1 MPGGA
6 GGLGGGGPAC
16 GRRRRAACDVR
27 PASQYMGPRRPS
39 WSSAAAWAL
48 MRPRDSCE
56 AVVRAPP
63 GKWAVFA
70 FLCGD
75 GLEGWRHLD
84 GDEERGAP
92 QTRHL
97 IGRTVCPMSG
107 EIEDAAAAAWAIPAR
122 SGRRSPGALARAW
135 RGRARCGRGGAQS
148 CWPGIAPRQSTGGG
162 RRRGSGGGASPC
174 TRRAGG
180 EGEGGEGEGVAGGG
194 LSGAGP
200 RPSRWAAG
208 AAGRCTHIPWISLDR
223 GRSIL
228 CAQRDLSRRDAL
240 HINAQLRTQ
249 DAQAQTVEKG
259 ETATT
264 VRSQRWVHD

>member
-16 GRRRRAACDVR
+16 RRRRRAACDVR

-39 WSSAAAWAL
+39 CRGLGASNWTL
-48 MRPRDSCE
+48 GRPRDSCE

-97 IGRTVCPMSG
+97 IGRRQSD
-107 EIEDAAAAAWAIPAR
+107 E
-122 SGRRSPGALARAW
+122 RREKSRMRRRPTDGAQRGAGGAGPETW
-135 RGRARCGRGGAQS
+135 RGR
-148 CWPGIAPRQSTGGG
+148 
-162 RRRGSGGGASPC
+162 
-174 TRRAGG
+174 
-180 EGEGGEGEGVAGGG
+180 
-194 LSGAGP
+194 
-200 RPSRWAAG
+200 G
-208 AAGRCTHIPWISLDR
+208 AAGRGAGAVARNHVGR
-223 GRSIL
+223 GSEGGGAARAAARAPARVARAGREREGREREWRGAGS
-228 CAQRDLSRRDAL
+228 AARGPGPRAGRRARQG
-240 HINAQLRTQ
+240 A
-249 DAQAQTVEKG
+249 
-259 ETATT
+259 
-264 VRSQRWVHD
+264 VHGGT

>member
-16 GRRRRAACDVR
+16 RRRRRAACDVR

-39 WSSAAAWAL
+39 WSCAAAWTL

-97 IGRTVCPMSG
+97 IGRRQSG
-107 EIEDAAAAAWAIPAR
+107 ERGEKSRMRRRPADGAQRAWENPAR
-122 SGRRSPGALARAW
+122 SGRRRPGALARAW
-135 RGRARCGRGGAQS
+135 RGRARRGRGGAQS

-208 AAGRCTHIPWISLDR
+208 AAAGL
-223 GRSIL
+223 
-228 CAQRDLSRRDAL
+228 
-240 HINAQLRTQ
+240 
-249 DAQAQTVEKG
+249 
-259 ETATT
+259 
-264 VRSQRWVHD
+264 